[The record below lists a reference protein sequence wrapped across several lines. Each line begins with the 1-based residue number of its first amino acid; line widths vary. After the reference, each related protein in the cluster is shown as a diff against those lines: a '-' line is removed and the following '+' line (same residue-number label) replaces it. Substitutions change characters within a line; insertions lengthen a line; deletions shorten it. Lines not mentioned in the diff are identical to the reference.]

1 MNRATVPLWHR
12 RICLRVSA
20 CLAVHWR
27 PCGLARSHC
36 VPFER
41 WPAVEVPLVVAD
53 PARAQPGA
61 AVVAATNAS
70 RVVLVSCD
78 PVAMARDTA
87 LLGTHGY
94 RHEGSLVLDLFPQTP
109 HAEVVTTFTRG

>member
-1 MNRATVPLWHR
+1 M
-12 RICLRVSA
+12 
-20 CLAVHWR
+20 
-27 PCGLARSHC
+27 
-36 VPFER
+36 PFER
-41 WPAVEVPLVVAD
+41 WPAAEVPLVVAD
-53 PARAQPGA
+53 PARAGLGADGA

-94 RHEGSLVLDLFPQTP
+94 RHEGSLVLDLFPQTH